1 MEKMNL
7 GNLRPPGINTGDAG
21 NGRHAGDEQVHREN
35 QIIVSGWT
43 DEADGEKIIA
53 EIEAVVE
60 VGTRR
65 RKVVKVET
73 WEDPSTFGVI
83 TFENPL
89 AKFGFFKKMKTE
101 EIETSQGKTMVF
113 RSNEPYEVRLR
124 NKTLGQIKCK
134 LFEKKHIPLEKV
146 KIDRR
151 GKQVTMDG
159 IRIAY
164 FDEEGNIK
172 YEGAAVDV
180 KAEVNAF
187 MEEWRN
193 KRNQ

>member
-1 MEKMNL
+1 
-7 GNLRPPGINTGDAG
+7 
-21 NGRHAGDEQVHREN
+21 
-35 QIIVSGWT
+35 
-43 DEADGEKIIA
+43 
-53 EIEAVVE
+53 
-60 VGTRR
+60 
-65 RKVVKVET
+65 
-73 WEDPSTFGVI
+73 
-83 TFENPL
+83 
-89 AKFGFFKKMKTE
+89 
-101 EIETSQGKTMVF
+101 MVF

-134 LFEKKHIPLEKV
+134 LFEKKQIPLEKV

-180 KAEVNAF
+180 KTEVDAF
-187 MEEWRN
+187 MQEWRN